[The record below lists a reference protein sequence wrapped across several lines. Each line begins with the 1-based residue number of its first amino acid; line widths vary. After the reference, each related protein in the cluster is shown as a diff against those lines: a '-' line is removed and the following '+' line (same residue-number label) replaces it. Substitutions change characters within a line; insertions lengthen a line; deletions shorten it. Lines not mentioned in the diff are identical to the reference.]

1 MRRLH
6 LFEISDK
13 RWCPRSL
20 RATVTDYI
28 QFGVKM
34 WELDIAIASFL
45 RPTLERFGV
54 CKVVDLCS
62 GSGGP
67 WLRMLEV
74 FEGTWLPVRVCLT
87 DKYPNET
94 AFEYLRQVSHG
105 ILGFSSES
113 VDATHVPKT
122 LVGFRTMFAAF
133 HHFRPGEARAI
144 LRDAVSCGQGIAV
157 FEVTQRRLRAVF
169 IVIAVSFL
177 IPFCVP
183 FLRPFRWSRLV
194 WTYLIPIVPVVHL
207 FDSFVSCLR
216 SYSISE
222 LQEMTTDESLRTYI
236 WEAGEIGAPHSPVP
250 ITYLLGY
257 PGRS

>member
-34 WELDIAIASFL
+34 WELDIAMASFL
-45 RPTLERFGV
+45 CPTLERFGV
-54 CKVVDLCS
+54 CKVID
-62 GSGGP
+62 
-67 WLRMLEV
+67 
-74 FEGTWLPVRVCLT
+74 
-87 DKYPNET
+87 
-94 AFEYLRQVSHG
+94 VSHG

-133 HHFRPGEARAI
+133 HHFRPGEARVI

-157 FEVTQRRLRAVF
+157 FEIMQRRLRALF

-183 FLRPFRWSRLV
+183 FLRPFGWSRLV

-207 FDSFVSCLR
+207 FDAFVSCLR
-216 SYSISE
+216 TYSISE
-222 LQEMTTDESLRTYI
+222 LQELTTDESLRTYI